1 MFAVVIPKPGI
12 TRRHHTQCKYLFA
25 RGVCAEVTVI
35 RGVCAEVPVLRG
47 VCAEVPVFA
56 AYARRC
62 LCSRRMRGRVVS
74 LLLACTDSVVRF
86 FAAGNWG
93 ASRVHAV
100 SNGAQRPT
108 TASATTAYQLEEEC
122 GNVAVSPIW
131 LLWQLAI
138 TGYEE
143 TRW

>member
-1 MFAVVIPKPGI
+1 MS
-12 TRRHHTQCKYLFA
+12 
-25 RGVCAEVTVI
+25 RGVCW
-35 RGVCAEVPVLRG
+35 GVVHPLPV
-47 VCAEVPVFA
+47 
-56 AYARRC
+56 
-62 LCSRRMRGRVVS
+62 
-74 LLLACTDSVVRF
+74 CTDSVVRF

-122 GNVAVSPIW
+122 GNVAVSHIW